1 MPYIIAALF
10 LFLIALLLFNTIR
23 LSGYPE
29 DVSPVEIPRLD
40 KEKISRHLSQ
50 IIQFESISKEGS
62 SGENA
67 KAFADIHNW
76 IEKTYPLIKK
86 NLEKTTIN
94 KSSLL
99 YKWQGTDPALAP
111 VLFNAHQD
119 VVPVDEKTLKSWNVK
134 PFSGTIKG
142 GYIWGRGAI
151 DMKGQLVGLLDAVEE
166 LLQEEF
172 SPRRTIYLAFGHD
185 EEIMGFQG
193 SMKIVDH
200 LKVRGV
206 KLAALLDEGGFIT
219 SGALPG
225 VDEPF
230 GLIGVSEKGYL
241 TLKLSAVGSPGHS
254 SQPPRQTAVGIISR
268 AIALLDDQPMKPNLD
283 YLLPTL
289 KSLGYL
295 LPFGLRFVIANAWL
309 FKGLLIKRL
318 SKSPQLNAMI
328 RTTHAATIINGGIKD
343 NVLPS
348 AAEAK
353 VNFRLLPGDTI
364 EDVIAHVTKVIA
376 DPRVE
381 VKIDEQNGGWG
392 ASNVSPVTTPAYLS
406 LELVTRQV
414 FQNVSMA
421 PFVFLAATDSRH
433 YQSICSNI
441 FKFSPL
447 MLSSDEQHGM
457 HGINERINQESLVG
471 MVAFYTRIMRVWGE
485 AEF

>member
-1 MPYIIAALF
+1 MPYIIAALI
-10 LFLIALLLFNTIR
+10 LFFIALMLFNTIR
-23 LSGYPE
+23 LSRYPE
-29 DVSPVEIPRLD
+29 DVLPIKIPKID
-40 KEKISRHLSQ
+40 KEKISHHLSQ
-50 IIQFESISKEGS
+50 VIQFESISKEGS
-62 SGENA
+62 AGENA
-67 KAFADIHNW
+67 EAFSGIHKW
-76 IEKTYPLIKK
+76 IEKSYPLIKA
-86 NLEKTTIN
+86 NLEKTTVN

-99 YKWQGTDPALAP
+99 YKWQGTDSNLAP
-111 VLFNAHQD
+111 VLFNAHMD
-119 VVPVDEKTLKSWNVK
+119 VVPVDEETLTSWNVK
-134 PFSGTIKG
+134 PFSGVIEE
-142 GYIWGRGAI
+142 GYVWGRGAI
-151 DMKGQLVGLLDAVEE
+151 DMKGQLVGLLDAVEY
-166 LLQEEF
+166 LQQEKF

-193 SMKIVDH
+193 SMKVVEQ
-200 LKVRGV
+200 LKSRGV
-206 KLAALLDEGGFIT
+206 KLAAVLDEGGFIT

-225 VDEPF
+225 VEAPF

-241 TLKLSAVGSPGHS
+241 TLKLSAAGSPGHS

-268 AIALLDDQPMKPNLD
+268 AIALLDDHPMKPSLD
-283 YLLPTL
+283 YILPTL

-295 LPFGLRFVIANAWL
+295 LPFSLRFVIANAWL
-309 FKGLLIKRL
+309 FRDLLIKRL

-328 RTTHAATIINGGIKD
+328 RTTHAATIIKGGIKD

-364 EDVIAHVTKVIA
+364 DDVIAHVTRVIE

-392 ASNVSPVTTPAYLS
+392 ASDVSPVTTPAYLS
-406 LELVTRQV
+406 LELVTRQI
-414 FQNVSMA
+414 FQNVSIA

-447 MLSSDEQHGM
+447 MLSSEEQHGM
-457 HGINERINQESLVG
+457 HGINERISQKSLVG
-471 MVAFYTRIMRVWGE
+471 MAAFYTRIMRVWGE